1 MIKISIIDCET
12 ASMKG
17 NVCEMGLS
25 NFISRKEGKL
35 ELQDCYS
42 DLVNPQQ
49 KIDYEA
55 MNVHHITEHMVKGKP
70 FLNEILHKY
79 SLEESDYV
87 VAHNITYEEAVL
99 PEEYFPQSIKR
110 LCTLKL
116 ARKLYPKGE
125 VDSHKL
131 GVLFYSF
138 GLDRDERVL
147 EFKGTWHRGLFDTLI
162 TGLVLEYM
170 LVDKGLTIE
179 EAYKLV
185 QPDITVCKFKRY
197 AGKSW
202 SEVVREDESYTEW
215 LLENIEWNCDKEKA
229 YVTDLLV
236 NIKYT

>member
-1 MIKISIIDCET
+1 MAKISIIDCET

-25 NFISRKEGKL
+25 NFISRRGGKL
-35 ELQDCYS
+35 KLQDCYS

-99 PEEYFPQSIKR
+99 PEEYFPQDIKR

-116 ARKLYPKGE
+116 ARKLYPKGV

-131 GVLFYSF
+131 GVLFYTF

-147 EFKGTWHRGLFDTLI
+147 EFNGNFHRSDFDTLI

-170 LVDKGLTIE
+170 LFDKGITIE

-185 QPDITVCKFKRY
+185 QPDITVCKFKKY
-197 AGKSW
+197 SGKSW
-202 SEVVREDESYTEW
+202 KDVVKADESYTEW

>member
-1 MIKISIIDCET
+1 MVKISIIDCET
-12 ASMKG
+12 ASLRG

-25 NFISRKEGKL
+25 NFISLKGGKL
-35 ELQDCYS
+35 KLQDCYS

-70 FLNEILHKY
+70 FLNEIMHKY

-87 VAHNITYEEAVL
+87 VAHNIIYEEAVL
-99 PEEYFPQSIKR
+99 PEEYFPQDIKR
-110 LCTLKL
+110 LCTLNL
-116 ARKLYPKGE
+116 ARKLYPKGV

-131 GVLFYSF
+131 GVLFYTF
-138 GLDRDERVL
+138 GLDRDERVKT
-147 EFKGTWHRGLFDTLI
+147 FKGTWHSALFDTLI

-170 LVDKGLTIE
+170 LVDKGITIE

-185 QPDITVCKFKRY
+185 QPDITVCKFKKY
-197 AGKSW
+197 SGKSW
-202 SEVVREDESYTEW
+202 IETVKADEAYVEW
-215 LLENIEWNCDKEKA
+215 LLENIDWNCDKEKA